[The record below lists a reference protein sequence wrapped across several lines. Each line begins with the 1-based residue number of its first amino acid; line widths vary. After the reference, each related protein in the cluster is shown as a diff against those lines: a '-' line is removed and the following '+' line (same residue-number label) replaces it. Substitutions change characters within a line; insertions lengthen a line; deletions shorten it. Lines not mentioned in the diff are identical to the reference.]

1 MPQFTITVNRPEV
14 SVSTTQTGPSVTIN
28 ETPISITQNTS
39 NIAVTSTPHSVTV
52 NTAATTIQ
60 TTTLDEAFQG
70 EWSSA
75 HTYHR
80 GDLVRYEQ
88 SVYVYIDTT
97 PRTTAAPD
105 VDTDYWVLLF
115 SETGLTGDQVVGINR
130 AINFT
135 TWNPATEYSIGDI
148 VVLRGD
154 YEDTADPVSNNTYP
168 KFTLYRLC
176 HISGSINVNP
186 VTHSSPPDVDGSN
199 NVVFGAN
206 SAWQNLSGVRSIN
219 GFSGDINLQD
229 ILNHGAVSLSAL
241 DFSQGSNEAHG
252 SFVAHADD
260 SYFYGNALYI
270 GTSTSDQL
278 VGFLLTNSGGSGY
291 VVMDP
296 ADGKI
301 KFTNDLTNVYPLPTS
316 TDDLTEG
323 TTNKYYNN
331 TLVAD
336 YLANNI
342 ITANEFRAVTGGY
355 MVITDHAENN
365 YFYVDD
371 NVTQAGAGSH
381 TWQFNNDGSTSF
393 PTFSLPATDGS
404 ASQVLT
410 TNGLGVVTFATP
422 STSNITEGTNLFYT
436 TTRFDDRLAAK
447 TTDNVSEGTTNKYYT
462 NTRFD
467 DRLATKST
475 TNLAEGTNLYYT
487 TARHNTDFDAR
498 LAAKSTTNLAEG
510 TNLYYTSTRA
520 NSDFDTRLATKSTTN
535 LTEGTNLYHTDSR
548 VRSALSGS
556 TGITYNN
563 TTGSIAVDTS
573 TIATQS
579 YVGTAIANLVDSSP
593 STLDTLNELAA
604 ALGDDPNF
612 ATTTATAIGTK
623 LATADFT
630 STANTWI
637 GTKSTTAL
645 AEGTNLYHTTA
656 RARSAI
662 SATGS
667 LSYDSATGVV
677 SYTTPTT
684 TGITEG
690 TNLYYTDTRARASNS
705 AGTGVTYDSGTGVIS
720 IGQSVATS
728 ADVTFNTVNA
738 NITDDNY
745 VLGQL
750 VATRNTAYVPP
761 PSPLTTLAGSNGLVV
776 SSSSGGAGYGANI
789 AMRYHSGD
797 TTAGTLNA
805 AATIMSG
812 ATGTNSAPGGAATN
826 QVMGT
831 INFDGYTAGTSNNYA
846 ATITTTNQGG
856 GTTAISPLQ
865 AQGYARQAFINTT
878 DATRAITGASGTGS
892 VATLTFA
899 TQTVAPYSVGQTVTI
914 AGMTPSGYNG
924 TVVITVATTSSISYA
939 NATTGFTSGGTIA
952 ITTPVTGAS
961 GTGSVA
967 TLTFTTQNTAPYIVG
982 QSVIIA
988 GMTPSG
994 YNGTYTITAATT
1006 SSISYS
1012 NATTGFTSGGTIGAV
1027 NTVTA
1032 AGTGFRVRGYA
1043 NSTNMTIGNRF
1054 NFMDLTASAATF
1066 KADAYTF
1073 ANSVIT
1079 GSTLTQTNYLT
1090 LGATSSNFASSAGAY
1105 ANLTSTNALFSTPG
1119 GTTYASLTPSGS
1131 QFTVTGQ
1138 NTFIRTGTANT
1149 TQPALTVRYQRT
1161 DTTGPN
1167 SNDGVDFRL
1176 GVGGTSTNT
1185 NIARFDAS
1193 YDGTS
1198 GNLLHTVGISV
1209 STDSFGLDTDSI
1221 YRGRADQTII
1231 RATPAGTT
1239 GTAQDVLT
1247 ITQAETLIR
1256 SNVLSLRDAS
1266 STLLKGSAVNYN
1278 RVYGQ
1283 WQYNTTITAAA
1294 ANTAYKFPIGT
1305 ADFNNIATVGSTS
1318 RIIIG
1323 AAGMYNLQF
1332 SVQLENAA
1340 NADHIAYIW
1349 LIKNGTPLT
1358 NSTGRIAVAKSDST
1372 IAGWNFLVDSA
1383 NTTDYYEIGYAVD
1396 HVDLTFPTY
1405 AATAFCP
1412 GTASLVTTLTPIGV

>member
-28 ETPISITQNTS
+28 ETPVSITQNTS
-39 NIAVTSTPHSVTV
+39 NIAVTSAPHSVTV

-70 EWSSA
+70 EWGGSV
-75 HTYHR
+75 TYHR

-97 PRTTAAPD
+97 PRTTNAPD

-115 SETGLTGDQVVGINR
+115 SETGLTGEQVIGLNR
-130 AINFT
+130 AINLT
-135 TWNPATEYSIGDI
+135 TWDPATEYSIGDI

-154 YEDTADPVSNNTYP
+154 YEDSMDPVSNTTYP

-186 VTHSSPPDVDGSN
+186 STHCTVPSLDESN
-199 NVVFGAN
+199 NLIFDAN
-206 SAWQNLSGVRSIN
+206 SAWQNLSGVRSID
-219 GFSGDINLQD
+219 GFSGDISLQALLD
-229 ILNHGAVSLSAL
+229 HGSVSLNAL
-241 DFSQGSNEAHG
+241 SFEQGSNENHG
-252 SFVAHADD
+252 SFVVHADD

-270 GTSTSDQL
+270 GGSTSDQL

-316 TDDLTEG
+316 TDDLAEG
-323 TTNKYYNN
+323 STNKYYNN

-355 MVITDHAENN
+355 MVITDQAENN

-371 NVTQAGAGSH
+371 NATQVGAGSH

-410 TNGLGVVTFATP
+410 TNGSGVVTFATP

-436 TTRFDDRLAAK
+436 TTRFDDRLATK
-447 TTDNVSEGTTNKYYT
+447 TTDNVSEGTTNKYFT

-487 TARHNTDFDAR
+487 TARQNTDFDAR
-498 LAAKSTTNLAEG
+498 LGTKSTTNLAEG

-535 LTEGTNLYHTDSR
+535 LSEGTNLYHTDSR

-563 TTGSIAVDTS
+563 TTGAIAVDTS

-630 STANTWI
+630 STADTWL
-637 GTKSTTAL
+637 GTKSTTNL

-656 RARSAI
+656 RARGA
-662 SATGS
+662 
-667 LSYDSATGVV
+667 V
-677 SYTTPTT
+677 S
-684 TGITEG
+684 G
-690 TNLYYTDTRARASNS
+690 
-705 AGTGVTYDSGTGVIS
+705 GTGVTYDSGTGVIS

-738 NITDDNY
+738 NITDSNY
-745 VLGQL
+745 VVGQL
-750 VATRNTAYVPP
+750 IATRNTSYTPP
-761 PSPLTTLAGSNGLVV
+761 ASPLTTITGSNGIVI
-776 SSSSGGAGYGANI
+776 SSSTGGANGYGANI
-789 AMRYHSGD
+789 AVRYHSGD
-797 TTAGTLNA
+797 TTAAGNNA
-805 AATIMSG
+805 AALITSVANGTSASPSG
-812 ATGTNSAPGGAATN
+812 IVTN
-826 QVMGT
+826 QVTGT
-831 INFDGYTAGTSNNYA
+831 WNSDGYTSGTSSNYAAQISGANAGAGTSALNPF
-846 ATITTTNQGG
+846 Q
-856 GTTAISPLQ
+856 LQ
-865 AQGYARQAFINTT
+865 FYARQNFINTT
-878 DATRAITGASGTGS
+878 DTPRAITGASGTGS

-899 TQTVAPYSVGQTVTI
+899 TQTVPPYSVGQTVTI

-924 TVVITVATTSSISYA
+924 TVVITVATSSSISYT

-967 TLTFTTQNTAPYIVG
+967 TLTFTTQNTAPYAVG
-982 QSVIIA
+982 QTVTIA

-994 YNGTYTITAATT
+994 YNGSVVITAAST
-1006 SSISYS
+1006 SSISYA
-1012 NATTGFTSGGTIGAV
+1012 NATTGFTSGGTIGAA

-1032 AGTGFRVRGYA
+1032 AGMGYRFRGYP
-1043 NSTNMTIGNRF
+1043 NSTNLTTGNRI
-1054 NFMDLTASAATF
+1054 NFYDHTASAATF
-1066 KADAYTF
+1066 KSDAYTF
-1073 ANSVIT
+1073 ADSVIT
-1079 GSTLTQTNYLT
+1079 GSTLTQKNYMT
-1090 LGATSSNFASSAGAY
+1090 LGATTGSVNQDTFTVKNTAATSTYASFASAVGTINQDTFTVKNSAATGTY
-1105 ANLTSTNALFSTPG
+1105 ASFASAVGTINQDTFTVKNTAAT
-1119 GTTYASLTPSGS
+1119 TTYATFAS
-1131 QFTVTGQ
+1131 TGH
-1138 NTFIRTGTANT
+1138 TLSAAG
-1149 TQPALTVRYQRT
+1149 
-1161 DTTGPN
+1161 
-1167 SNDGVDFRL
+1167 
-1176 GVGGTSTNT
+1176 
-1185 NIARFDAS
+1185 
-1193 YDGTS
+1193 
-1198 GNLLHTVGISV
+1198 LHTF
-1209 STDSFGLDTDSI
+1209 TRT
-1221 YRGRADQTII
+1221 
-1231 RATPAGTT
+1231 TT
-1239 GTAQDVLT
+1239 GTPGSPEGRPSLNIQLTRTDQATPNNNDSTSFRTRVAGSNGTFYTLSDVNSSYSTTGNVGWNLSLANGDQTTGSFSGLSVISAGITSTTIRAGTASATPGASTVSDILT
-1247 ITQAETLIR
+1247 I
-1256 SNVLSLRDAS
+1256 
-1266 STLLKGSAVNYN
+1266 
-1278 RVYGQ
+1278 
-1283 WQYNTTITAAA
+1283 
-1294 ANTAYKFPIGT
+1294 
-1305 ADFNNIATVGSTS
+1305 GSTS
-1318 RIIIG
+1318 VTSTKPIG
-1323 AAGMYNLQF
+1323 FPVYTAT
-1332 SVQLENAA
+1332 AA
-1340 NADHIAYIW
+1340 NAITGSVGQQICISNSAQGANPNGMMAFWDTTNARWSYIHD
-1349 LIKNGTPLT
+1349 
-1358 NSTGRIAVAKSDST
+1358 NSAV
-1372 IAGWNFLVDSA
+1372 
-1383 NTTDYYEIGYAVD
+1383 
-1396 HVDLTFPTY
+1396 
-1405 AATAFCP
+1405 
-1412 GTASLVTTLTPIGV
+1412 

>member
-28 ETPISITQNTS
+28 ETPVTVTQNTS

-70 EWSSA
+70 EYSSV

-97 PRTTAAPD
+97 PRTTNAPD

-115 SETGLTGDQVVGINR
+115 SETGLTGEQVIGLNR
-130 AINFT
+130 AINLT
-135 TWNPATEYSIGDI
+135 TWDPATEYSLGDI
-148 VVLRGD
+148 VMLRQD
-154 YEDTADPVSNNTYP
+154 YNIDVGVSVPSYTM
-168 KFTLYRLC
+168 YRLY

-186 VTHSSPPDVDGSN
+186 FTHSAPPSIIDDVATFDE
-199 NVVFGAN
+199 N

-219 GFSGDINLQD
+219 GFSGD
-229 ILNHGAVSLSAL
+229 VSLQELLDAGGLAL
-241 DFSQGSNEAHG
+241 TTTSFHQGSNEAHG
-252 SFVAHADD
+252 SFEAFADD

-270 GTSTSDQL
+270 GTNTSDQL

-316 TDDLTEG
+316 TDDLAEG

-342 ITANEFRAVTGGY
+342 ITASEIRAVTGGY

-436 TTRFDDRLAAK
+436 TTRFDDRLATK
-447 TTDNVSEGTTNKYYT
+447 TTDNVSEGTTNKYFT

-487 TARHNTDFDAR
+487 TARQNTDFDAR
-498 LAAKSTTNLAEG
+498 LGAKSTTNLAEG

-520 NSDFDTRLATKSTTN
+520 NSDFDTRLATKSTTA
-535 LTEGTNLYHTDSR
+535 LAEGTNLYHTDSR

-563 TTGSIAVDTS
+563 TTGAIAVDTS

-612 ATTTATAIGTK
+612 ATTVSTAIGTK

-630 STANTWI
+630 TTANTWI

-645 AEGTNLYHTTA
+645 AEGTNLYYTNT

-761 PSPLTTLAGSNGLVV
+761 ASPLTTLAGSNGFVV
-776 SSSSGGAGYGANI
+776 ASSGGGAGYGANI
-789 AMRYHSGD
+789 AIRYHSGD
-797 TTAGTLNA
+797 TTAGTNNA
-805 AATIMSG
+805 AALVLSG
-812 ATGTNSAPGGAATN
+812 AGGTNSVPVGNFAN
-826 QVMGT
+826 QVLGAH
-831 INFDGYTAGTSNNYA
+831 NFDGYTTGTSNNYA
-846 ATITTTNQGG
+846 GTIATVNQGA
-856 GTTAISPLQ
+856 GTTAIAPLQ
-865 AQGYARQAFINTT
+865 AQGYDRQAFTNSTT
-878 DATRAITGASGTGS
+878 VTTAVTGASGTGS
-892 VATLTFA
+892 VATLNFTLQN
-899 TQTVAPYSVGQTVTI
+899 TAPYIIGQTVTI

-924 TVVITVATTSSISYA
+924 TVVLTGVTTSSISYA
-939 NATTGFTSGGTIA
+939 NATTGFTSGGTI
-952 ITTPVTGAS
+952 GA
-961 GTGSVA
+961 A
-967 TLTFTTQNTAPYIVG
+967 
-982 QSVIIA
+982 
-988 GMTPSG
+988 
-994 YNGTYTITAATT
+994 
-1006 SSISYS
+1006 
-1012 NATTGFTSGGTIGAV
+1012 

-1032 AGTGFRVRGYA
+1032 AGTGYRIRGFA
-1043 NSTNMTIGNRF
+1043 SSTPLYVQNRF
-1054 NFMDLTASAATF
+1054 NFMDLTASAAAF
-1066 KADAYTF
+1066 KSNTYTF
-1073 ANSVIT
+1073 ADEVIT
-1079 GSTLTQTNYLT
+1079 GSTLTAKNYMT
-1090 LGATSSNFASSAGAY
+1090 LGATVGSVNQDTFTVKNTAGTSTYASFASAVGTINQDTFTVKNTA
-1105 ANLTSTNALFSTPG
+1105 AT
-1119 GTTYASLTPSGS
+1119 TTYATFAS
-1131 QFTVTGQ
+1131 TGH
-1138 NTFIRTGTANT
+1138 TLSAAG
-1149 TQPALTVRYQRT
+1149 
-1161 DTTGPN
+1161 
-1167 SNDGVDFRL
+1167 
-1176 GVGGTSTNT
+1176 
-1185 NIARFDAS
+1185 
-1193 YDGTS
+1193 
-1198 GNLLHTVGISV
+1198 LHTF
-1209 STDSFGLDTDSI
+1209 TRT
-1221 YRGRADQTII
+1221 
-1231 RATPAGTT
+1231 TT
-1239 GTAQDVLT
+1239 GTPGTQEGRPSLNIQLTRTDQATPNNGDSTSFRTRVAGSNGTFYTLSDVNSSYSTTGNVGWNLSLANGDQTTGSFSGLSVISSGITSTTIRAGTASATPGASTVSDIMNINDTSIINYRAHRNTITTGTVARGGEYTVPATANGSIELT
-1247 ITQAETLIR
+1247 ITAGSGTTHIDVDAVASDAATGGMYSILI
-1256 SNVLSLRDAS
+1256 
-1266 STLLKGSAVNYN
+1266 YN
-1278 RVYGQ
+1278 NSG
-1283 WQYNTTITAAA
+1283 A
-1294 ANTAYKFPIGT
+1294 
-1305 ADFNNIATVGSTS
+1305 NNIDVQVRNNGVNIGLANNLDIGDRAIASVYVVG
-1318 RIIIG
+1318 
-1323 AAGMYNLQF
+1323 
-1332 SVQLENAA
+1332 
-1340 NADHIAYIW
+1340 
-1349 LIKNGTPLT
+1349 
-1358 NSTGRIAVAKSDST
+1358 
-1372 IAGWNFLVDSA
+1372 
-1383 NTTDYYEIGYAVD
+1383 GYAACEIMD
-1396 HVDLTFPTY
+1396 
-1405 AATAFCP
+1405 AA
-1412 GTASLVTTLTPIGV
+1412 